1 MLKTTLIL
9 ILLTSLT
16 WSHAWAPPLG
26 PAQHHSA
33 MQDAA
38 PFARRYH
45 IRLSLADA
53 VVHAADRAQVPR
65 GIAFRLVYIESSFD
79 SLAVSETGALGLT
92 QVLPSTGRR
101 VCPNNDLLQPTSNLE
116 CGLSYLAL
124 MHRRYHDW
132 YVATAAYNLGPA
144 VADTSKTL
152 NDLRYSQLIAGAY

>member
-1 MLKTTLIL
+1 MLKTTLV
-9 ILLTSLT
+9 LLLLSSIT
-16 WSHAWAPPLG
+16 WTRAWAPPPG
-26 PAQHHSA
+26 AAQRHAA

-38 PFARRYH
+38 PFARHYR
-45 IRLSLADA
+45 IRLTLADA
-53 VVHAADRAQVPR
+53 VVHAADRAAVPR
-65 GIAFRLVYIESSFD
+65 GIAFRLVYVESSFD
-79 SLAVSETGALGLT
+79 SLAISETGALGLT

-101 VCPNNDLLQPTSNLE
+101 VCPGNDLLRTTSNLE
-116 CGLSYLAL
+116 CGLRYLQQ